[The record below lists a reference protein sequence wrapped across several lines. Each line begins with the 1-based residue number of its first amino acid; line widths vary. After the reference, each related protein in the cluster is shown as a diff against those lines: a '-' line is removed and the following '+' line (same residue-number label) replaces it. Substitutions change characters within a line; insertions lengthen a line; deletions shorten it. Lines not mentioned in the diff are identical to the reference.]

1 LILPI
6 HRAVHYERWM
16 LPEVMVADLERTG
29 CRVSEPEDLRVA
41 NIAEFLENYHSSE
54 PFCVILHS
62 HHEKPRL
69 LHLPRAQ
76 RETPEL
82 QMLPVSCL
90 DFAVLN
96 QYAQINA
103 IPVSGLNLLLEQ
115 LALDQVQVG
124 FFLPSSSPAQVRAIA
139 FARSRMPRKSTRF
152 VPKPTLGLL
161 CRPWTSSG

>member
-1 LILPI
+1 LK
-6 HRAVHYERWM
+6 VG
-16 LPEVMVADLERTG
+16 T
-29 CRVSEPEDLRVA
+29 
-41 NIAEFLENYHSSE
+41 IATFLESYKSTE
-54 PFCVILHS
+54 PYCVLLHS
-62 HHEKPRL
+62 HHERPRL

-76 RETPEL
+76 REAQEL
-82 QMLPVSCL
+82 RMLPVASL

-103 IPVSGLNLLLEQ
+103 IPVSSPAQLLEQ

-124 FFLPSSSPAQVRAIA
+124 FFLPASTPAQVRAIA
-139 FARSRMPRKSTRF
+139 LGRSRMPRKSTRF